1 MPFSNKSN
9 NRLTPANTR
18 AVDVA
23 KQAIKDL
30 APIQQRKYANAFEVQ
45 GYESVI
51 YTRLTAGTPCSCSGH
66 RSAIATLLD
75 AEGKMGEGTINQ
87 VLTGMEFRVNRYGLM
102 PQNRA
107 DKRVERQAVTA
118 DDEGDEF
125 DAPKQ
130 EPLLPGARRLVNADY
145 RAIDLD
151 DDVANILG
159 DEGEAINGRVRA
171 QTLDDMVGDFDT
183 DLALNDSSC
192 LVCYGSGFVG
202 GYSVLGGWRECLSTQ
217 WPGVDVSGTI
227 EANQTPH
234 SFFATEVEFTVVLPK
249 GFVYLDC
256 FRVMNKEDQIVPD
269 EVTIDDLP
277 YSVELF
283 AALCDGLPHTIKVTF
298 EDMTYWTH
306 LEVQVCQTR
315 HPALIEFPKLVQG
328 SDLSRLNPTE
338 DVSLNGSPLIP
349 HMSRYDVVVES
360 TFGQPFLIT
369 NATFWNDA
377 NRNVHGW
384 DCNARV
390 IQSSE
395 LLALLPRRRKLSQRP
410 TNLVRNNVSGT
421 NRT

>member
-1 MPFSNKSN
+1 
-9 NRLTPANTR
+9 
-18 AVDVA
+18 
-23 KQAIKDL
+23 
-30 APIQQRKYANAFEVQ
+30 
-45 GYESVI
+45 
-51 YTRLTAGTPCSCSGH
+51 
-66 RSAIATLLD
+66 
-75 AEGKMGEGTINQ
+75 
-87 VLTGMEFRVNRYGLM
+87 
-102 PQNRA
+102 
-107 DKRVERQAVTA
+107 
-118 DDEGDEF
+118 
-125 DAPKQ
+125 
-130 EPLLPGARRLVNADY
+130 
-145 RAIDLD
+145 
-151 DDVANILG
+151 
-159 DEGEAINGRVRA
+159 
-171 QTLDDMVGDFDT
+171 
-183 DLALNDSSC
+183 
-192 LVCYGSGFVG
+192 
-202 GYSVLGGWRECLSTQ
+202 
-217 WPGVDVSGTI
+217 VDVSGTI